1 MHYSQYVDLFVQN
14 SNCFSYDHYLQG
26 LRKLIRANV
35 LNGSLGEVRQVS
47 IDSKYINECPMSLF
61 LGETNRMPARYGLIH
76 DLLRDYEADK
86 NFNFKKTGYFEK
98 LFQPYQSKN
107 IIGRYRGC
115 QEIKR
120 KTYRVIKIYK
130 WLQHTRGDFG
140 GVSCFIS
147 GNNEGVQ
154 NADYPICI
162 KLGETDHLDNYVQ
175 LDGSHRRCVAAYLGY
190 TQISSLV
197 VSLDAI
203 ESFIEATKPAYFE
216 AHSETFF
223 NLISKIRAIV

>member
-1 MHYSQYVDLFVQN
+1 MYYSQYVDLFVQN

-26 LRKLIRANV
+26 LRKLIKANV
-35 LNGSLGEVRQVS
+35 LNGTLGAVRQVS
-47 IDSKYINECPMSLF
+47 IDATYINECPMALF
-61 LGETNRMPARYGLIH
+61 LGETNRMPARYGLIR

-107 IIGRYRGC
+107 IIGQYRGH

-120 KTYRVIKIYK
+120 KTYRVIKLYK
-130 WLQHTRGDFG
+130 WLQHTGGDFG

-147 GNNEGVQ
+147 GNNEGIQ

-175 LDGSHRRCVAAYLGY
+175 LDGSHRRCVASYLGY
-190 TQISSLV
+190 TQIDSLV
-197 VSLDAI
+197 VSLEELKEYI
-203 ESFIEATKPAYFE
+203 ENSKPAYFE
-216 AHSETFF
+216 SHRETFF
-223 NLISKIRAIV
+223 GLIKKLQER

>member
-26 LRKLIRANV
+26 LRKFIRQNV
-35 LNGSLGEVRQVS
+35 LNGSLGEVRQVL
-47 IDSKYINECPMSLF
+47 IDPQYINERPMALF
-61 LGETNRMPARYGLIH
+61 LGETNRMAARYELIH
-76 DLLRDYEADK
+76 DLLRDYVADK
-86 NFNFKKTGYFEK
+86 NFNFKKTRYFEK

-107 IIGRYRGC
+107 IIAQFRGR

-130 WLQHTRGDFG
+130 WLQHTGGEFG

-147 GNNEGVQ
+147 GDNEGAQ

-162 KLGETDHLDNYVQ
+162 KLGATDHLDNYVQ
-175 LDGSHRRCVAAYLGY
+175 LDGSHRRCVACFLGY
-190 TQISSLV
+190 NKISSLV
-197 VSLDAI
+197 VSLQ
-203 ESFIEATKPAYFE
+203 E
-216 AHSETFF
+216 
-223 NLISKIRAIV
+223 L